1 MLNSERQ
8 PENEF
13 TSFCQ
18 AQTNAVHFCQ
28 TKPIKRKH
36 SHAPCFRHT
45 IFRLPF
51 SAAKGSLAPLSKSL
65 IWV

>member
-8 PENEF
+8 PEIQF
-13 TSFCQ
+13 SQ
-18 AQTNAVHFCQ
+18 AQTSAVYFCQ
-28 TKPIKRKH
+28 TTPIKRKRR
-36 SHAPCFRHT
+36 HAPCFRHT